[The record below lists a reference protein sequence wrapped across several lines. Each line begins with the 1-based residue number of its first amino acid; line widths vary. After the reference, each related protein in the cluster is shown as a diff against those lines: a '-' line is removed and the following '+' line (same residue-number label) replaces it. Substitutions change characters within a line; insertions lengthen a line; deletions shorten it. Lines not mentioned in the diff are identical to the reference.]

1 MSGYGQVASI
11 SGAKHSNRSQKIR
24 KARKVKLTLRQ
35 RVRNW
40 LMREEIEEDVIDT
53 MVSEENN
60 PDLIIG
66 KILSY
71 DAESGIAICEL
82 YEDV

>member
-1 MSGYGQVASI
+1 MEI
-11 SGAKHSNRSQKIR
+11 KIQIE
-24 KARKVKLTLRQ
+24 KNLL
-35 RVRNW
+35 
-40 LMREEIEEDVIDT
+40 EEDVIDT